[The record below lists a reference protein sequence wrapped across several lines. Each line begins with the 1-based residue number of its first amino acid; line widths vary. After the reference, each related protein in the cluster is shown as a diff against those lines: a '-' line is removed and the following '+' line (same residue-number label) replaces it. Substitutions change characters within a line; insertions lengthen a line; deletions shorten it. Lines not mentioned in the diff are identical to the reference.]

1 LQGWFHGRIYKPQ
14 INITNDQ
21 NGGQTINIEAE
32 PVIVPT
38 IEKLIPTSQISEDLR
53 NYLSKD
59 QQFSTGGDYLMPGS
73 SGEDAFDQAKLWLP
87 LINDKASTSQS
98 VWTVRTL
105 EFNQANWNIRNCSA
119 SGSQLSG
126 VVTTNSLVYSAG
138 PPSYNPQTQ
147 TLDYKLISP
156 HLNADETDAI
166 GTYDLVIKSEV
177 ARCIYGFSN
186 APIQASISIV
196 GSNGENKVATTV
208 INEKN
213 GWLYLSANGFTYS
226 SPLIKVK
233 LSQAKNQKYSISCI
247 KGKVTK
253 KVTGT
258 KPKCP
263 SGFKIK

>member
-1 LQGWFHGRIYKPQ
+1 
-14 INITNDQ
+14 
-21 NGGQTINIEAE
+21 
-32 PVIVPT
+32 
-38 IEKLIPTSQISEDLR
+38 
-53 NYLSKD
+53 
-59 QQFSTGGDYLMPGS
+59 
-73 SGEDAFDQAKLWLP
+73 
-87 LINDKASTSQS
+87 
-98 VWTVRTL
+98 
-105 EFNQANWNIRNCSA
+105 
-119 SGSQLSG
+119 
-126 VVTTNSLVYSAG
+126 
-138 PPSYNPQTQ
+138 
-147 TLDYKLISP
+147 LISP
-156 HLNADETDAI
+156 HLNADETEAI

-226 SPLIKVK
+226 SPIIKVK
-233 LSQAKNQKYSISCI
+233 LSQAKNQKYSISCV

-263 SGFKIK
+263 AGFKIK

>member
-1 LQGWFHGRIYKPQ
+1 
-14 INITNDQ
+14 
-21 NGGQTINIEAE
+21 
-32 PVIVPT
+32 
-38 IEKLIPTSQISEDLR
+38 
-53 NYLSKD
+53 
-59 QQFSTGGDYLMPGS
+59 
-73 SGEDAFDQAKLWLP
+73 
-87 LINDKASTSQS
+87 

-105 EFNQANWNIRNCSA
+105 EFNQANSNIQSCST
-119 SGSQLSG
+119 SSSQLSG

-138 PPSYNPQTQ
+138 PPSYNQQTQ
-147 TLDYKLISP
+147 TLEYKLISP
-156 HLNADETDAI
+156 HLNADETEAI
-166 GTYDLVIKSEV
+166 GTYDLVLKSEV

-196 GSNGENKVATTV
+196 GENGENKVATTV

-226 SPLIKVK
+226 SPMIKVK
-233 LSQAKNQKYSISCI
+233 LSQAKNQRYTISCI

-263 SGFKIK
+263 SGFRLKA